1 MSPVA
6 SLVAVHQELDRV
18 FARFRELLLVGDGV
32 RAAAV
37 LKAYGAMTA
46 DHAGAEETLLV
57 PLLDDAARWP
67 AELYTGQHAKLLA
80 AIDRAVDAVVGVV
93 AGTAGW
99 RARALAA
106 LDVATPLMHLAEH
119 HHLAEEQDLLP
130 LVGEREPARLVEVA
144 ARFWT
149 IHATFRAALADAD
162 AALAR
167 HG

>member
-6 SLVAVHQELDRV
+6 SLVAVHEELDRV
-18 FARFRELLLVGDGV
+18 FARFRELVLIGDGA

-37 LKAYGAMTA
+37 LATYGALTA
-46 DHAGAEETLLV
+46 DHAAAEEALLV

-80 AIDRAVDAVVGVV
+80 AIARTADAV
-93 AGTAGW
+93 AGLAAGAPGW
-99 RARALAA
+99 RTRALAA
-106 LDVATPLMHLAEH
+106 LDTAAPLHHLAEH

-144 ARFWT
+144 ARFWAT
-149 IHATFRAALADAD
+149 HAAHRAVLADAD
-162 AALAR
+162 AALA
-167 HG
+167 G

>member
-6 SLVAVHQELDRV
+6 SLVAVHEELDRV
-18 FARFRELLLVGDGV
+18 FAQFRELVLIGDGA

-37 LKAYGAMTA
+37 LAVYQALTA
-46 DHAGAEETLLV
+46 DHAAAEEALLV

-67 AELYTGQHAKLLA
+67 ADLYTGQHAKLLA
-80 AIDRAVDAVVGVV
+80 AIDRAAAAV
-93 AGTAGW
+93 AGLAAGAPGW

-106 LDVATPLMHLAEH
+106 LDVAAPLHHLAEH

-144 ARFWT
+144 ARFWAT
-149 IHATFRAALADAD
+149 HAAHRATLTEAAAALT
-162 AALAR
+162 
-167 HG
+167 